1 MGGNWNKMER
11 PLNQPAELETL
22 AYQKP
27 KKTADILQRHNWF
40 PCKMTSENE
49 YRNSVLMTRHY
60 PDLGSASD
68 WLKQI
73 SHTAQPEALPSS
85 G

>member
-1 MGGNWNKMER
+1 MGRGDVGGNWNKMER

-40 PCKMTSENE
+40 PCKMTSE
-49 YRNSVLMTRHY
+49 
-60 PDLGSASD
+60 
-68 WLKQI
+68 K
-73 SHTAQPEALPSS
+73 
-85 G
+85 